1 MTNYVR
7 YGIIVISRNTKRS
20 VNFILNDKLKN
31 YTNDKRKLS
40 AIISIAAVLVLV
52 AAIFSKNYKV
62 AYKVTLDGN
71 VIGYVSDKD
80 EFSCMVTNQVLKQ
93 ENDNME
99 LVVLNSVPEYSAT
112 LVSANEST
120 DESSIIKLLKLK
132 AEVTYKLYAVTLD
145 GEDKAYVDT
154 MEEAQEEVNKL
165 SEQYGEKIE
174 SEFGIREVY
183 TNNSLE
189 YKNMKYA
196 TIAKLDDSI
205 DTDIKAKEEA
215 AAEAARIE
223 AEKKAAEQ
231 AEARR
236 KAAVQRAEEESSS
249 YNYVETEEL
258 NDVDVNGITFAVAP
272 VSGHISSRFGV
283 NESVRNH
290 THKGLDIAAS
300 NGTSI
305 SAVADGTVDYARFN
319 SGGYGYL
326 VIISHGNGVQTYYA
340 HCSKLF
346 VSEGDTVSA
355 GDVIAAVGST
365 GHSTGNHLHFE
376 VRIDGQQVN
385 PQKYVYQGE

>member
-1 MTNYVR
+1 M
-7 YGIIVISRNTKRS
+7 
-20 VNFILNDKLKN
+20 NFILNDKLKN
-31 YTNDKRKLS
+31 YTKDKRRLS

-52 AAIFSKNYKV
+52 AAILGKNYKV

-71 VIGYVSDKD
+71 VLGYVSDKD
-80 EFSCMVTNQVLKQ
+80 EFTCMVTNQVLKQ

-112 LVSANEST
+112 LVSANTST

-145 GEDKAYVDT
+145 GENKAYVDT
-154 MEEAQEEVNKL
+154 MEEAQEVVNKL
-165 SEQYGEKIE
+165 TEQYGEKID
-174 SEFGIREVY
+174 SEFGIVEFKT
-183 TNNSLE
+183 TNQLE
-189 YKNMKYA
+189 YQDKKYA
-196 TIAKLDDSI
+196 TVAKLDETI
-205 DTDIKAKEEA
+205 DADIKAKEEA

-223 AEKKAAEQ
+223 AEKKAAEA

-236 KAAVQRAEEESSS
+236 KAAIESESS
-249 YNYVETEEL
+249 YNYVESEPLT
-258 NDVDVNGITFAVAP
+258 DVDVNGISFAVAP
-272 VSGHISSRFGV
+272 VTGHISSRYGV

-305 SAVADGTVDYARFN
+305 FAVADGTVDYAQFN

-376 VRIDGQQVN
+376 VRINGTQVN
-385 PQKYVYQGE
+385 PQNYVYQGE

>member
-1 MTNYVR
+1 MKK
-7 YGIIVISRNTKRS
+7 GS

-31 YTNDKRKLS
+31 YTNDKRRLS

-385 PQKYVYQGE
+385 PQRYVYQGE

>member
-1 MTNYVR
+1 MKK
-7 YGIIVISRNTKRS
+7 GS

-31 YTNDKRKLS
+31 YTNDKRRLS

-112 LVSANEST
+112 LVSANETT

-205 DTDIKAKEEA
+205 DADIKAKEEA

-236 KAAVQRAEEESSS
+236 KAAIQREEESSSS

-258 NDVDVNGITFAVAP
+258 TDVDVNGITFAVAP

-385 PQKYVYQGE
+385 PQRYVYQGE

>member
-1 MTNYVR
+1 MTKYIWC
-7 YGIIVISRNTKRS
+7 GIIVTSRSTKRS
-20 VNFILNDKLKN
+20 VHFILNDKSKT

-40 AIISIAAVLVLV
+40 AIISIAAVIVLV
-52 AAIFSKNYKV
+52 AAILGKNYKV
-62 AYKVTLDGN
+62 AYKVTLDGD
-71 VIGYVSDKD
+71 VLGYVSDKE
-80 EFSCMVTNQVLKQ
+80 EFSCMITNQVLKQ

-112 LVSANEST
+112 LVSANTDT
-120 DESSIIKLLKLK
+120 DENSVIKLLKLK

-145 GEDKAYVDT
+145 G
-154 MEEAQEEVNKL
+154 VNKL
-165 SEQYGEKIE
+165 TEQYGEKIE

-189 YKNMKYA
+189 YKDMKYA
-196 TIAKLDDSI
+196 TIAKLDGSI
-205 DTDIKAKEEA
+205 EADIKAKEEA

-223 AEKKAAEQ
+223 AEKKAAEE

-236 KAAVQRAEEESSS
+236 QAAIEAAED
-249 YNYVETEEL
+249 YNYVESEQL
-258 NDVDVNGITFAVAP
+258 NDVDVNGIEFAVAP
-272 VSGHISSRFGV
+272 VTGRISSRYGV

-305 SAVADGTVDYARFN
+305 FAVADGTVDYAQFN

-340 HCSKLF
+340 HCSTLF
-346 VSEGDTVSA
+346 VAAGDTVSA
-355 GDVIAAVGST
+355 GDVIAAVGTT

-376 VRIDGQQVN
+376 VRCDGTQVN
-385 PQKYVYQGE
+385 PQRYVYQDE

>member
-1 MTNYVR
+1 MKK
-7 YGIIVISRNTKRS
+7 GS

-31 YTNDKRKLS
+31 YTNDKRRLS

-112 LVSANEST
+112 LVSANETT

-205 DTDIKAKEEA
+205 DADIKAKEEA

-223 AEKKAAEQ
+223 AEKKAAEE

-236 KAAVQRAEEESSS
+236 KAAIQREEESSSS

-258 NDVDVNGITFAVAP
+258 TDVDVNGITFAVAP

-385 PQKYVYQGE
+385 PQRYVYQGE

>member
-1 MTNYVR
+1 MKK
-7 YGIIVISRNTKRS
+7 GS

-31 YTNDKRKLS
+31 YTNDKRRLS

-52 AAIFSKNYKV
+52 AAIFTKNYKV

-205 DTDIKAKEEA
+205 DADIKAKEEA

-236 KAAVQRAEEESSS
+236 KAAIQREEESSSS

-385 PQKYVYQGE
+385 PQRYVYQGE

>member
-1 MTNYVR
+1 MTNYIR
-7 YGIIVISRNTKRS
+7 YGIISISRNIKRS

-31 YTNDKRKLS
+31 YTKDKRRLS

-52 AAIFSKNYKV
+52 AAILGKNYKV

-71 VIGYVSDKD
+71 VLGYVSDKD
-80 EFSCMVTNQVLKQ
+80 EFTCMVTNQVLKQ

-112 LVSANEST
+112 LVSANTST

-145 GEDKAYVDT
+145 GENKAYVDT
-154 MEEAQEEVNKL
+154 MEEAQEVVNKL
-165 SEQYGEKIE
+165 TEQYGEKID
-174 SEFGIREVY
+174 SEFGIVEFKT
-183 TNNSLE
+183 TNQLE
-189 YKNMKYA
+189 YQDKKYA
-196 TIAKLDDSI
+196 TVAKLDETI
-205 DTDIKAKEEA
+205 DADIKAKEEA

-223 AEKKAAEQ
+223 AEKKAAEA

-236 KAAVQRAEEESSS
+236 KAAIERESS
-249 YNYVETEEL
+249 YNYVESEPLT
-258 NDVDVNGITFAVAP
+258 DVDVNGISFAVAP
-272 VSGHISSRFGV
+272 VTGHISSRYGV

-305 SAVADGTVDYARFN
+305 FAVADGTVDYAQFN

-376 VRIDGQQVN
+376 VRINGTQVN
-385 PQKYVYQGE
+385 PQNYVYQDE

>member
-1 MTNYVR
+1 MKK
-7 YGIIVISRNTKRS
+7 GS

-31 YTNDKRKLS
+31 YTNDKRRLS

-258 NDVDVNGITFAVAP
+258 TDVDVNGITFAVAP

>member
-1 MTNYVR
+1 M
-7 YGIIVISRNTKRS
+7 
-20 VNFILNDKLKN
+20 
-31 YTNDKRKLS
+31 RK
-40 AIISIAAVLVLV
+40 I
-52 AAIFSKNYKV
+52 NH
-62 AYKVTLDGN
+62 
-71 VIGYVSDKD
+71 
-80 EFSCMVTNQVLKQ
+80 ERMKQ
-93 ENDNME
+93 
-99 LVVLNSVPEYSAT
+99 L
-112 LVSANEST
+112 
-120 DESSIIKLLKLK
+120 
-132 AEVTYKLYAVTLD
+132 
-145 GEDKAYVDT
+145 
-154 MEEAQEEVNKL
+154 QEEVNKL

-305 SAVADGTVDYARFN
+305 SAVAKGFNTFRTVCYCCSLRLRKTVFRFFKT
-319 SGGYGYL
+319 YL
-326 VIISHGNGVQTYYA
+326 
-340 HCSKLF
+340 
-346 VSEGDTVSA
+346 
-355 GDVIAAVGST
+355 
-365 GHSTGNHLHFE
+365 
-376 VRIDGQQVN
+376 
-385 PQKYVYQGE
+385 P

>member
-1 MTNYVR
+1 MKK
-7 YGIIVISRNTKRS
+7 GS

-31 YTNDKRKLS
+31 YTNDKRRLS

>member
-1 MTNYVR
+1 M
-7 YGIIVISRNTKRS
+7 S
-20 VNFILNDKLKN
+20 FILNDKLKN
-31 YTNDKRKLS
+31 YTNDKRRLS

-52 AAIFSKNYKV
+52 AAILGKNYKV

-71 VIGYVSDKD
+71 VLGYVSDKD
-80 EFSCMVTNQVLKQ
+80 EFTCMVTNQVLKQ

-112 LVSANEST
+112 LVSANTST

-154 MEEAQEEVNKL
+154 MDEAQEEVNKL
-165 SEQYGEKIE
+165 TEQYGEKID

-189 YKNMKYA
+189 YKDMKYA

-205 DTDIKAKEEA
+205 DADIKAKEEA

-236 KAAVQRAEEESSS
+236 KAAIENAESSSS
-249 YNYVETEEL
+249 YNYVESEQL
-258 NDVDVNGITFAVAP
+258 NDVDVNGISFAVAP
-272 VSGHISSRFGV
+272 VTGNI
-283 NESVRNH
+283 
-290 THKGLDIAAS
+290 
-300 NGTSI
+300 TSI
-305 SAVADGTVDYARFN
+305 FAVADGTVDYAQFN

-376 VRIDGQQVN
+376 VRINGTQVN
-385 PQKYVYQGE
+385 PQNYVYQGE

>member
-52 AAIFSKNYKV
+52 AAILGKNYKV

-71 VIGYVSDKD
+71 VLGYVSDKD
-80 EFSCMVTNQVLKQ
+80 EFTCMVTNQVLKQ

-112 LVSANEST
+112 LVSANAST

-165 SEQYGEKIE
+165 TEQYGEKIE

-189 YKNMKYA
+189 YKDMKYA

-205 DTDIKAKEEA
+205 DADIKAKEEA

-236 KAAVQRAEEESSS
+236 KAAVEAAENSSS
-249 YNYVETEEL
+249 YEYVESEQL
-258 NDVDVNGITFAVAP
+258 NDVDVNGISFAVAP
-272 VSGHISSRFGV
+272 VTGHISSRYGV

-305 SAVADGTVDYARFN
+305 FAVADGTVDYAQFN

-376 VRIDGQQVN
+376 VRINGSQVN
-385 PQKYVYQGE
+385 PQNFVYQGE

>member
-1 MTNYVR
+1 MKK
-7 YGIIVISRNTKRS
+7 GS

-31 YTNDKRKLS
+31 YTNDKRRLS

-205 DTDIKAKEEA
+205 DADIKAKEEA

-236 KAAVQRAEEESSS
+236 KAAIQREEESSSS

-385 PQKYVYQGE
+385 PQRYVYQGE